1 MSLSLDQL
9 LARLQSDLPLAPD
22 KPEET
27 FESTAWALWYAAA
40 GQPRAVTRA
49 RPPLPHLD
57 AAGQARLQDLLAR
70 RIAGEP
76 LAYLTGRQEFLGL
89 EFQVAP
95 GALIPRRETEL
106 LGSDAVR
113 AVESLLKTRPRPNV
127 LDLCTGAG
135 NIAIALATRF
145 PTCAIWATDLEAEA
159 LVVAAHN
166 ARLFGV
172 SERIRILQGDLFGA
186 LAGEQIPPFDLI
198 TCNPPY
204 LSTRHAQNMPQEIGG
219 AEPAAAFDG
228 GPFGVSVTLRL
239 IREAPQYLAPGG
251 WLCFEMGAGQGPML
265 EKRLRANEAFV
276 ECNAKTDEQGT
287 IRALQ
292 ARVRP

>member
-1 MSLSLDQL
+1 MSALFDQL
-9 LARLQSDLPLAPD
+9 LTGLKTGLVLAPD

-27 FESTAWALWYAAA
+27 FDSTAWALWHAAA

-49 RPPLPHLD
+49 KPPLPDLD
-57 AAGQARLQDLLAR
+57 SAAQARLQSLLTR
-70 RIAGEP
+70 RLAGEP

-106 LGSDAVR
+106 LGADALR
-113 AVESLLKTRPRPNV
+113 ALELIGATHPQPNV

-135 NIAIALATRF
+135 NIAIAIASRH
-145 PTCAIWATDLEAEA
+145 PAAQVWATDLEADA
-159 LVVAAHN
+159 LTIAAEN
-166 ARLFGV
+166 ARLHGV
-172 SERIRILQGDLFGA
+172 ADRIRILQGDLFRA
-186 LAGEQIPPFDLI
+186 LEGTRFPAFDLI

-204 LSTRHAQNMPQEIGG
+204 LTTRHAQNMPQEIGG

-228 GPFGVSVTLRL
+228 GPFGVSITLRL
-239 IREAPQYLAPGG
+239 IKEAPDYLAPGG
-251 WLCFEMGAGQGPML
+251 WLCFELGAGQGAIL
-265 EKRLRANEAFV
+265 EKRLRANSAYV
-276 ECNAKTDEQGT
+276 ECNAKTDGDGT

-292 ARVRP
+292 ARIA